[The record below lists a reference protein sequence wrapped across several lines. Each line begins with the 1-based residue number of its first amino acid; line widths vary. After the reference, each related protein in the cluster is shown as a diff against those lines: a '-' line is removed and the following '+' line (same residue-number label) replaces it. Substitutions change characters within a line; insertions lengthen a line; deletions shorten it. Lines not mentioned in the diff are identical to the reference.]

1 MDWLDFG
8 HIYTTFFG
16 AGVIIAPEYLLC
28 ALLIA
33 YVIYRLR
40 RTGGGFWAWVAPKS
54 IYAHTSHRLD
64 IKLFVLG
71 RLLTLF
77 GVFNKIAL
85 TSVIAVVVSG
95 WVAGQS
101 SATPVSPNPWLIA
114 LAVFTLN
121 DFIVYWVHRIYHENR
136 WLWPLHSLHHS
147 AEVLTPVTAYR
158 QHPLSDI
165 VVTAAT
171 SVFFGLAQGLFLGL
185 LGAEFSGAQIA
196 GVNSFFFILNVLM
209 ANFRHS
215 HIWISFGPFWE
226 RLIISPAQ
234 HQIHHSLE
242 PRHHNKNYG
251 ENFAVWDWMF
261 GSLYIPDAPEEFGVG
276 LADGNGRLM
285 EQRHTSLVSA
295 LVVPIRDMFSAARTT
310 EPRSRDGD

>member
-1 MDWLDFG
+1 MQWLDPA
-8 HIYTTFFG
+8 HIYATFFG
-16 AGVIIAPEYLLC
+16 ANVIIAPEYLFC
-28 ALLIA
+28 AVLIA
-33 YVIYRLR
+33 YLLYRFR
-40 RTGGGFWAWVAPKS
+40 KTKGGFWAWLVPKR
-54 IYAHTSHRLD
+54 IYAHPSHMLD

-71 RLLTLF
+71 RLLTLV
-77 GVFNKIAL
+77 GLFNKIAV
-85 TSVIAVVVSG
+85 TSVVAVLVSG
-95 WVAGQS
+95 WIAGD
-101 SATPVSPNPWLIA
+101 TPETSTQLNPWLIA
-114 LAVFTLN
+114 LAIFVLN

-165 VVTAAT
+165 ISGAAV
-171 SVFFGLAQGLFLGL
+171 SLGFGLAQGLFLGL
-185 LGAEFSGAQIA
+185 LGAEFTGAQIA

-215 HIWISFGPFWE
+215 HIWVSFGPFWE

-251 ENFAVWDWMF
+251 ENFAIWDWMF
-261 GSLYIPDAPEEFGVG
+261 GSLYIPQEQEEFGVG
-276 LADGNGRLM
+276 LADAEGKAL
-285 EQRHTSLVSA
+285 EQRHTGLGTALLVP
-295 LVVPIRDMFSAARTT
+295 LRDIAATA
-310 EPRSRDGD
+310 RSSRPPE